1 VTSELVTWEE
11 LPVPNLK
18 VPVVHLSTPAARSV
32 LAQTRWTARTVVSA
46 IPEPKRLLY
55 YGGVGALAA
64 LGILEWPVAAAAAAG
79 VWVATHSVRRGET
92 SGSARGVAATGR

>member
-1 VTSELVTWEE
+1 VTWAE

-18 VPVVHLSTPAARSV
+18 VPVVHLNAPSARSV
-32 LAQTRWTARTVVSA
+32 LDQTRWTARTVVSA

-55 YGGVGALAA
+55 YGGVGALAV

-79 VWVATHSVRRGET
+79 VWVATHSVRRGEP
-92 SGSARGVAATGR
+92 SGSTRAVAATAR